1 MQSLLAN
8 WSNTGTN
15 SFSYNLPGW
24 TNQSDLSYPCFD
36 NAWLGVTCNYNG
48 PYYGNYSDS
57 STKYF
62 IVSVGYMYGHTLS
75 SIKYV
80 IKFWADRSCHFLDHN
95 IWQNLSVTRMYLSNM
110 NFLIIFESATP
121 QLNVMEWSLTVMV
134 SVSPGSLC
142 GAHLTPYPTEWA
154 GAWPFH
160 SMLPPHEWILSI
172 FQACSLLKLPTIK
185 FSVVL
190 LLELFSTNSPWMPSL
205 LLQ

>member
-1 MQSLLAN
+1 VDAMQSLLAN

-95 IWQNLSVTRMYLSNM
+95 I
-110 NFLIIFESATP
+110 
-121 QLNVMEWSLTVMV
+121 
-134 SVSPGSLC
+134 
-142 GAHLTPYPTEWA
+142 
-154 GAWPFH
+154 
-160 SMLPPHEWILSI
+160 
-172 FQACSLLKLPTIK
+172 
-185 FSVVL
+185 
-190 LLELFSTNSPWMPSL
+190 
-205 LLQ
+205 